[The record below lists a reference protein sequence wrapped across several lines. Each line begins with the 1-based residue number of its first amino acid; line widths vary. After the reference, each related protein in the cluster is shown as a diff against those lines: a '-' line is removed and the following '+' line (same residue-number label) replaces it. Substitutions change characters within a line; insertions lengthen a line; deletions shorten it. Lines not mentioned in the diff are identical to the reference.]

1 MVWKGELEVSCL
13 NLILELSHNT
23 LIYDM
28 RNKECAQSLKVFCS
42 TSYQGITFIM
52 MRQSATN
59 NDFIRKNNYT
69 YFIEVQEKRLTKAQ
83 ESNHLSYI

>member
-13 NLILELSHNT
+13 NLILELTQSSYH
-23 LIYDM
+23 DM

-42 TSYQGITFIM
+42 TLHQGITFTTIW
-52 MRQSATN
+52 QPATN
-59 NDFIRKNNYT
+59 NDFIRKTDCT

-83 ESNHLSYI
+83 VASHLSYI